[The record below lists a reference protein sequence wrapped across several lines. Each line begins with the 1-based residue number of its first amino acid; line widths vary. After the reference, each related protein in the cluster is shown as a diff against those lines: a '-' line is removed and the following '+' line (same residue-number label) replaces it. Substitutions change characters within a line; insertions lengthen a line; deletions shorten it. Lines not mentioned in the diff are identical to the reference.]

1 MTVTRYVSP
10 AVERAFAI
18 LEALAEAREMGLSE
32 LARAL
37 RLGKSSV
44 YRLLNT
50 LVSTGYVEKR
60 PDSGRYRLT
69 YRLSL
74 LAGAASERSGLADA
88 AAPVL
93 RRLAAET
100 AESANLGV
108 LEGGVVVN
116 LLRVEGPQP
125 LRLHLA
131 LPGGVPPHATGLGK
145 VLLAALGPAELRAR
159 LGSAPLARLTPRT
172 IRDRRTLRAELER
185 VGRLGYAVDD
195 EECSLGLRCVA
206 APVRDRSGEVIAAVS
221 IAAPAHRLPREHVPE
236 VARTVTLAGREL
248 SRRLGHGEW
257 RARA

>member
-131 LPGGVPPHATGLGK
+131 LPGGVPPHATGLG
-145 VLLAALGPAELRAR
+145 PAELRAR

-221 IAAPAHRLPREHVPE
+221 IAAPAHRLPRERVPE